1 MYLEFPSLIEAMNRA
16 EQAATELGYG
26 AKTKQAGSISQT
38 NSDTFVWYAKGTL
51 TENEQAN
58 LIETFEPKAW
68 EDLI

>member
-1 MYLEFPSLIEAMNRA
+1 MYLEFPTQIEAMNRA

-26 AKTKQAGSISQT
+26 EHTKYAGVISQT
-38 NSDTFVWYAKGTL
+38 NSDTFVWKVKGTL
-51 TENEQAN
+51 TEDEQSN